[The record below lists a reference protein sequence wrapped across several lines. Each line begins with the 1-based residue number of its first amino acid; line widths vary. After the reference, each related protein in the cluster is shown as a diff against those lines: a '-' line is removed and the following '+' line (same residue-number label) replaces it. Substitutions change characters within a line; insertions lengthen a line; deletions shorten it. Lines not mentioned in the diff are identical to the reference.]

1 MAKKQDKSWQYTFS
15 TVLAAATLLLV
26 LGYFVQSFIE
36 IRKVKP
42 VSVAIEKIKGSSV
55 ESTGSPEKEAI
66 LKTYISE
73 DTKILND
80 DNQNTQSSDVSY

>member
-15 TVLAAATLLLV
+15 TVLTAATLLLV

-42 VSVAIEKIKGSSV
+42 VSVAIERIKSSSE
-55 ESTGSPEKEAI
+55 ESTGSPEDAATVDESKQE
-66 LKTYISE
+66 TV
-73 DTKILND
+73 
-80 DNQNTQSSDVSY
+80 NTAPSNNK